1 MTNIITTHTTNTK
14 TVGMALVYTN
24 QAGCWCFLACF
35 ACIALALCEEI
46 VEWPGMLVG
55 GNLTVPKSLS
65 VDEAADDAWTSSNG
79 WQSFKVTIVE
89 QIKNN

>member
-35 ACIALALCEEI
+35 ACIALSEEI

-65 VDEAADDAWTSSNG
+65 VEDATDDAWTSSNG